1 MKQRYIA
8 VVGAVNVDIW
18 GRAFAPLIARDSN
31 PGTISY
37 SLGGVG
43 RNIAHNLRLLGEN
56 VQLLTAF
63 GSDDWAER
71 IEKSCE
77 TLGIGLDRALRIE
90 GARTSSYLCVTG
102 PDGDL
107 AVGLSDTDVAKY
119 ITPAAIEDNLDLLN
133 AAALVVFDGNLTQ
146 ETMDC
151 LTGKCTAPL
160 FADPVSIT
168 KGRKLLPFLGRI
180 HSLKPNALEARDL
193 TGEKDPVDAAR
204 SLVALGVKRAF
215 VSDGAN
221 GMAVADKTCALR
233 VPGVKA
239 DVVNASGGGDAAM
252 AGVCR
257 SFAEGR
263 GLVEGARYALAAGAI
278 STECEETINPALSDE
293 AVLRRL
299 GLV

>member
-56 VQLLTAF
+56 VQMLTAF

-193 TGEKDPVDAAR
+193 TGETDPVDAAR

>member
-1 MKQRYIA
+1 MQQGYIA

-18 GRAFAPLIARDSN
+18 GRSLAPLIARDSN

-56 VQLLTAF
+56 VQLLTAL
-63 GSDDWAER
+63 GSDDWADR
-71 IEKSCE
+71 IEKSCKS
-77 TLGIGLDRALRIE
+77 LGIGLDRALRVE
-90 GARTSSYLCVTG
+90 GARSSSYLCVTG

-119 ITPAAIEDNLDLLN
+119 ITPAVIEDNLDLLN

-151 LTGKCTAPL
+151 LTGRCASPL

-168 KGRKLLPFLGRI
+168 KGRKLLPFLSRI

-193 TGEKDPVDAAR
+193 TGESDPVDAAR

-221 GMAVADKTCALR
+221 GMAVADRTCALR
-233 VPGVKA
+233 VPGVHA

-257 SFAEGR
+257 SFTAGR
-263 GLVEGARYALAAGAI
+263 GLVDSARYALAAGAI
-278 STECEETINPALSDE
+278 STECAETINPALSDA

-299 GLV
+299 GE